1 MNCPRAYPSIL
12 RQPGFSLVEL
22 IVVIVVL
29 GIIASMGAIVVRDG
43 MLGYLRG
50 REIAGADWQGRLALE
65 RITREL
71 RDVAAPGSASIDPS
85 SCGSQSFSFVDI
97 TTNQIRY
104 SLVSNTLL
112 RYSQPLAVGQP
123 LADNVSGL
131 NFYCLQSDG
140 QTYSTVPSVVYYI
153 SVSMIVSTANTSAA
167 YRSTVKPRN
176 F

>member
-1 MNCPRAYPSIL
+1 MKRARTRPSVPPQL
-12 RQPGFSLVEL
+12 GFSLVEL

-50 REIAGADWQGRLALE
+50 REITSADWQGRLALE

-71 RDVAAPGSASIDPS
+71 RRVGAPNFSNVAATSCNSSTFAFSDIDAAPIS
-85 SCGSQSFSFVDI
+85 YTQS
-97 TTNQIRY
+97 TT
-104 SLVSNTLL
+104 TLL
-112 RYSQPLAVGQP
+112 RNGQP

-131 NFYCLQSDG
+131 RFYCLQNDG
-140 QTYSTVPSVVYYI
+140 QTYSTIPSAVYYI
-153 SVSMIVSTANTSAA
+153 TASMIVSTANTSSA
-167 YRSTVKPRN
+167 YRSTVKPRS

>member
-1 MNCPRAYPSIL
+1 MNRARTRLSIL
-12 RQPGFSLVEL
+12 RQLGFSLVEL

-29 GIIASMGAIVVRDG
+29 GIVASMGAVVVRDG

-50 REIAGADWQGRLALE
+50 REITSADWQGRLALE

-71 RDVAAPGSASIDPS
+71 RDVAAPGSASIDGA
-85 SCGSQSFSFVDI
+85 SCGSSGFSFIDI
-97 TTNQIRY
+97 TANQVSY

-123 LADNVSGL
+123 LADNVAGVR
-131 NFYCLQSDG
+131 FYCLQSDV
-140 QTYSTVPSVVYYI
+140 QATTSPSAVYYVT
-153 SVSMIVSTANTSAA
+153 VSMIVSTENTSAT
-167 YRSTVKPRN
+167 YRSTVKPRS